1 MDIES
6 KSWICNYL
14 KKKYIIDNSEF
25 LILSRFGAW
34 TMENHPDV
42 IKAYWSY
49 LDKLMKKFDKVET
62 VENAKKI
69 FRPWVDETL
78 GFIKSSQLKRAYISF
93 CKMVIL
99 LTEKYNS
106 DNSLFSN
113 QELITYLKIKKSL
126 SQAYENVY
134 L

>member
-25 LILSRFGAW
+25 LILSRFGSW
-34 TMENHPDV
+34 TMENYPDV

>member
-1 MDIES
+1 
-6 KSWICNYL
+6 
-14 KKKYIIDNSEF
+14 
-25 LILSRFGAW
+25 
-34 TMENHPDV
+34 MENYPDV